1 MNTWKPYPTRFPGR
15 TAVQRLRSFGWA
27 GLTMAKLTAPGIKNP
42 HTLNHLLATT
52 RRDIYAET
60 VDAMGYDPLARK

>member
-1 MNTWKPYPTRFPGR
+1 MTPLGKLAGQIR
-15 TAVQRLRSFGWA
+15 AVDRLRGFGHS
-27 GLTMAKLTAPGIKNP
+27 GLVMARLVVPGIKNP
-42 HTLNHLLATT
+42 HTLNHMLATT